1 MKKPKLSDQEKGLL
15 KLKNDPF
22 LFVQEVLEAK
32 PELWQTKA
40 LKAIWDHDRVA
51 IKSGHGGGKSCF
63 QRWMV
68 LWFLSTHS
76 LAKLVLTANTSFVLF
91 SAQWAGTRL

>member
-15 KLKNDPF
+15 KLKNEPS
-22 LFVQEVLEAK
+22 LFVREVLGAK
-32 PELWQTKA
+32 PELWQTEA
-40 LKAIWDHDRVA
+40 LKAICDQDRVA
-51 IKSGHGGGKSCF
+51 IKSGHGVGKSCF
-63 QRWMV
+63 QSWMV

-91 SAQWAGTRL
+91 SAQWVGTRS